1 MSLSQDES
9 MMGFVAFCI
18 ESCAKKGNV
27 TPKKM
32 YERMERAGII
42 KDYLMDCYDILHT
55 EGVQS
60 VTYERA
66 MGMFYYSE
74 TMECF
79 RNHELGLYLQSDNYI
94 VNDYVA
100 ELSRKQ

>member
-1 MSLSQDES
+1 
-9 MMGFVAFCI
+9 
-18 ESCAKKGNV
+18 
-27 TPKKM
+27 
-32 YERMERAGII
+32 MERAGMI

-55 EGVQS
+55 EGVPS

-66 MGMFYYSE
+66 MGLFYNSE
-74 TMECF
+74 TMERF